1 MKILEEID
9 HKYSFDKLEKVID
22 EFDLCS
28 NWRAI
33 LDNNKSINLEYKVLL
48 FYKKIFLKYKID
60 KTKNILDVGSG
71 LCHNYMISNII
82 GAKCTCLEK
91 IPCSSGT
98 DESNLYALFHKILNI
113 DLTLYYNINSPN
125 VSIPGKFDYILLLNQ
140 TFDEKQNANGD
151 ITVWGIED
159 WKTFFKN
166 LSINLNPDGKILV
179 NWTLQQL
186 NDEHENDP
194 LYTSKNG
201 KVVKYQHNKN
211 FKYFKKH
218 PEFNVRFI

>member
-9 HKYSFDKLEKVID
+9 RKYSFDKLKKVID
-22 EFDLCS
+22 RFDLCP

-60 KTKNILDVGSG
+60 KTKSILDVGSG
-71 LCHNYMISNII
+71 LCHNYMISSIV

-91 IPCSSGT
+91 TPCSTGT

-113 DLTLYYNINSPN
+113 ELILYYNINSPN
-125 VSIPGKFDYILLLNQ
+125 VYLPGKFDYILLLNQ

-159 WKTFFKN
+159 WKKFFTN
-166 LSINLNPDGKILV
+166 LNMNLNPGGKILI

-186 NDEHENDP
+186 NDVNENDP

-201 KVVKYQHNKN
+201 KIVKYQHNKN
-211 FKYFKKH
+211 FKFFKKH